1 MPAQV
6 RSACWKMSF
15 NLPKPMRTL
24 LFSLFTLLLCF
35 AMSSSC
41 LSQDQP
47 TSLSYLALGDSYT
60 IGEGVDL
67 GDRYP
72 MQLVREWNK
81 SAKIP
86 FTSPLIIAKTG
97 WTVDELEAG
106 IQATPTASEGYDL
119 VTLLIGVNNQYRGRS
134 VESFT
139 VDFEKMLQQAIDF
152 ARGKNERVVVL
163 SIPDWGVTPF
173 ASQKGV
179 DTDKVAKEITAYNEA
194 KKSIC
199 KKYAVTFID
208 ITADYRRDG
217 GLPEGVVEDQL
228 HPSKSIYGQWM
239 GKLVVELKKM
249 NF

>member
-1 MPAQV
+1 
-6 RSACWKMSF
+6 
-15 NLPKPMRTL
+15 MRFP

-41 LSQDQP
+41 LSQEQP

-81 SAKIP
+81 TAIIP

-134 VESFT
+134 VESFEA
-139 VDFEKMLQQAIDF
+139 DFEKMLQRAIAF
-152 ARGKNERVVVL
+152 ARGKKERVLVL

-173 ASQKGV
+173 ATEKGV
-179 DTDKVAKEITAYNEA
+179 DATKVANEINGYNEA
-194 KKSIC
+194 KKAIC
-199 KKYAVTFID
+199 DKYAVTFID
-208 ITADYRRDG
+208 ITADYRLNG
-217 GLPEGVVEDQL
+217 GLPEGLVKDQL
-228 HPSKSIYGQWM
+228 HPSKNIYGQWM
-239 GKLVVELKKM
+239 VKLVVELKKM

>member
-1 MPAQV
+1 MYLLTAKRMPSV
-6 RSACWKMSF
+6 YF
-15 NLPKPMRTL
+15 
-24 LFSLFTLLLCF
+24 FSLALFF
-35 AMSSSC
+35 FIAMAFSTPN
-41 LSQDQP
+41 QAQT

-67 GDRYP
+67 EDRYP

-86 FTSPLIIAKTG
+86 FSAPLIIAKTG

-106 IQATPTASEGYDL
+106 IQATSTKTEGYDL

-134 VESFT
+134 VESFA
-139 VDFEKMLQQAIDF
+139 VDFEKMLQRAIAF
-152 ARGKNERVVVL
+152 AKGNKSRVIVI

-173 ASQKGV
+173 AGQKGV
-179 DTDKVAKEITAYNEA
+179 EPDQVAKTIDAYNQT
-194 KKSIC
+194 KKEIC
-199 KKYAVTFID
+199 EKQGIKFID
-208 ITADYRRDG
+208 ITDDYRMDG

-228 HPSKSIYGQWM
+228 HPSKLIYGQWTS
-239 GKLVVELKKM
+239 KLLSELKKI

>member
-1 MPAQV
+1 
-6 RSACWKMSF
+6 
-15 NLPKPMRTL
+15 MRFP

-41 LSQDQP
+41 LSQEQP

-81 SAKIP
+81 TAIIP

-134 VESFT
+134 VESFE
-139 VDFEKMLQQAIDF
+139 VDFEKMIQRAIAF
-152 ARGKNERVVVL
+152 ARGKKERVLVL

-173 ASQKGV
+173 ATEKGV
-179 DTDKVAKEITAYNEA
+179 DATKVANEINGYNEA
-194 KKSIC
+194 KKAIC
-199 KKYAVTFID
+199 DKYAVTFID
-208 ITADYRRDG
+208 ITADYRLNG
-217 GLPEGVVEDQL
+217 GLPEGLVKDQL
-228 HPSKSIYGQWM
+228 HPSKNIYGQWM
-239 GKLVVELKKM
+239 VKLVVELKKM